1 MRSMRAMREMG
12 DILADSPRNTREINR
27 QLKCLKKAKD
37 MLMRDVCKC
46 CSSEECRFPRLTK
59 VSAPT
64 PPRQGVPLLAPTCA
78 GEEYIQ
84 ACEGLHLG
92 PLL

>member
-1 MRSMRAMREMG
+1 MREMG
-12 DILADSPRNTREINR
+12 DILAESSRNIREINR
-27 QLKCLKKAKD
+27 QLDILKDVKD
-37 MLMRDVCKC
+37 MLMRDVCNC
-46 CSSEECRFPRLTK
+46 CSEECRFPRLTK

-78 GEEYIQ
+78 GEEYSQ